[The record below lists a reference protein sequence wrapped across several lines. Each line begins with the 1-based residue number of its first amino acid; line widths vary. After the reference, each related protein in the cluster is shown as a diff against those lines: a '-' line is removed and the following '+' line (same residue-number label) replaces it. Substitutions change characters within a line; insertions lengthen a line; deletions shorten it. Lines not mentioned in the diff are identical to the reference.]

1 MYCSLQFQKRSQY
14 FIGPDNEVF
23 SVAMRVH
30 NQDCSPFK
38 IQIERPVGK
47 NIFYNPKMSSKKK
60 REDQTMKKEEG
71 KDS

>member
-30 NQDCSPFK
+30 NPDCSPFK
-38 IQIERPVGK
+38 IQIERPGGK
-47 NIFYNPKMSSKKK
+47 NIFTTQK
-60 REDQTMKKEEG
+60 
-71 KDS
+71 